1 MVLMLFHT
9 KYQTLIQAGMII
21 RGRLVLPPMTLLIV
35 EFYSLPH
42 VEIVLKL
49 TGKALLVIQTLII
62 GIIGVEQMKE
72 IPVQQMQMII

>member
-1 MVLMLFHT
+1 
-9 KYQTLIQAGMII
+9 MII